1 VDWQYYKSAVDA
13 QRDPREGLLLLQGLK
28 SKVESPLEEAVLY
41 FGMSMCLAA
50 LGDVAEALNYTSR
63 AKHILGT
70 INREVAVHFLARIEL
85 SEAALHEQQGNY
97 ELADREF
104 LEVRTRYPEVFD
116 DEENADL
123 REELIWRHACT
134 LVKMGR
140 HSEAIPP
147 LEDLLGSEHIDDRQ
161 RVSLFL
167 GVALIGVGRS
177 EDAKPHFLTVA
188 EGSDAQLRA
197 EALSYLADLGLL
209 Q

>member
-1 VDWQYYKSAVDA
+1 VDWERYKSAVDPRRDA
-13 QRDPREGLLLLQGLK
+13 QEGLLLLQGLR
-28 SKVESPLEEAVLY
+28 SQVESPLEEAVLY
-41 FGMSMCLAA
+41 FGMSVCLGRR
-50 LGDVAEALNYTSR
+50 GDVGEALNLTSR
-63 AKHILGT
+63 AKQILGT
-70 INREVAVHFLARIEL
+70 IDRETAVHFLARIEV
-85 SEAALHEQQGNY
+85 SEATLHEQEGNY

-104 LEVRTRYPEVFD
+104 SEVRTRYPEVLD

-147 LEDLLGSEHIDDRQ
+147 LENLLGSEHVDDRE